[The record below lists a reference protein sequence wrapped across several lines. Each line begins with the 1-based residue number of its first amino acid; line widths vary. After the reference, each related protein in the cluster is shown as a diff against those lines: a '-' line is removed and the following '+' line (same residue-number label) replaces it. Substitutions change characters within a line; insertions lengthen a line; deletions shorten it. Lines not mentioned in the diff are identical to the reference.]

1 MSNQADMTE
10 LKKTYKVEEV
20 AAMLRIEVTEAYREL
35 KKGTIPGRKQFGR
48 RTRVVASTFD
58 RWLEGE

>member
-1 MSNQADMTE
+1 MSNQTDKTE

-20 AAMLRIEVTEAYREL
+20 ADMLRIEVTEAYRQL